1 MNRLKALKYVGRPK
15 ICVPVVAG
23 DINEIESNIHGIVES
38 KADIIEFRID
48 YLVNISLENT
58 QKGIETIRK
67 YSDLPMLVTFRS
79 GFEGGD
85 KDTSR
90 EEYEHI
96 LEKVITSGADF
107 DGVDI
112 EMFTPRA
119 KELVKIAHDNNLMVV
134 MSSHDFN
141 DTPEME
147 ELSKRFLSMKEKG
160 CDIAKIAC
168 MPKDYKDVLRLMEA
182 TLDAKKNLEI
192 PVVSMSMSGLGLV
205 SRMSGQCYG
214 SAITFASAGKASA
227 PGQIDSKELEKI
239 ISVISKNLEA

>member
-96 LEKVITSGADF
+96 LEKVITS
-107 DGVDI
+107 
-112 EMFTPRA
+112 
-119 KELVKIAHDNNLMVV
+119 VKCLHLEQRNL
-134 MSSHDFN
+134 
-141 DTPEME
+141 
-147 ELSKRFLSMKEKG
+147 
-160 CDIAKIAC
+160 
-168 MPKDYKDVLRLMEA
+168 
-182 TLDAKKNLEI
+182 
-192 PVVSMSMSGLGLV
+192 
-205 SRMSGQCYG
+205 
-214 SAITFASAGKASA
+214 
-227 PGQIDSKELEKI
+227 
-239 ISVISKNLEA
+239 